1 MVRNGLH
8 NHPFLETL
16 CFWSP
21 PVVSK
26 HVPLVQ
32 LNTSISL
39 MQSATSPPI
48 HLAKESVLFGS
59 ELSALLFSRSV
70 VSPGASL
77 TSSDKLPGSARPFR
91 HGFWYF
97 HMASDI
103 STHLLLSLETLLR
116 LFQGMALE
124 ASSTFTF
131 SVRSRV
137 ALRSTAKAVDL
148 LISSMT
154 AEVRGIEYSWSW
166 SYTWLLTV

>member
-1 MVRNGLH
+1 
-8 NHPFLETL
+8 
-16 CFWSP
+16 
-21 PVVSK
+21 
-26 HVPLVQ
+26 
-32 LNTSISL
+32 
-39 MQSATSPPI
+39 
-48 HLAKESVLFGS
+48 
-59 ELSALLFSRSV
+59 
-70 VSPGASL
+70 
-77 TSSDKLPGSARPFR
+77 
-91 HGFWYF
+91 
-97 HMASDI
+97 MASDI